1 MSGVGKSMNNPKI
14 SVVVPSFNQARYL
27 GLTLASIVEQEYSN
41 LDLIVMDGGSTDG
54 SVEIIRRY
62 EPYISYWQSQKDGG
76 QTAALADGFARST
89 GVIQCWLNSDDLHLP
104 HTLHEVAAYFGEHPD
119 VDAVYGDTI
128 WIDADG
134 ATLRPQREIG
144 FYRFLWMYTYNYIP
158 GMSMFWRRN
167 TYERA
172 GGLDPLFNLAMD
184 ADLWIRMAD
193 VGRIEHVRRIWSK
206 MRFYPEQKNVRLRDR
221 SDEEDMRIRQRYW
234 AGGAPRLYRIKRA
247 LARVS
252 RIGLK
257 AVSGCYG
264 MGYKRDLNQLLD
276 RAGQGEER

>member
-1 MSGVGKSMNNPKI
+1 MDNPKI

-27 GLTLASIVEQEYSN
+27 DLTLASVVEQEYPN
-41 LDLIVMDGGSTDG
+41 LELIVMDGGSTDG
-54 SVEIIRRY
+54 SVEIIQRY
-62 EPYISYWQSQKDGG
+62 DPHIAYWQSQKDGG

-104 HTLHEVAAYFGEHPD
+104 YTLREVASYFGQHPD

-134 ATLRPQREIG
+134 SELRSQREIG
-144 FYRFLWMYTYNYIP
+144 FHRFLWMYTYNYIP
-158 GMSMFWRRN
+158 GMSMFWRREV
-167 TYERA
+167 YQRA
-172 GGLDPLFNLAMD
+172 GGLDPSFNLAMD

-221 SDEEDMRIRQRYW
+221 SNEEDMRIRRRYW
-234 AGGAPRLYRIKRA
+234 AGGVPRLYGFKRA
-247 LARVS
+247 LALVS
-252 RIGLK
+252 RVGLK
-257 AVSGCYG
+257 AVSGCYRI
-264 MGYKRDLNQLLD
+264 GYRRDLNRILE
-276 RAGQGEER
+276 RPAKGGER